1 MSGHNT
7 GAVLEGKRTRRG
19 TSNSAQR
26 GSSEDRRRR
35 REWLVETYRANVDAS
50 VMHALLDNW
59 VDVQVYNPRLDG
71 CGYAREAC
79 CRCYRCGQLL
89 TVDTVTV
96 DRIIPGC
103 KGGTYRRDNIRP
115 ACGDCNSETGGPLAN
130 GREHQAAKKAARRRS
145 IA

>member
-7 GAVLEGKRTRRG
+7 GAVLEGKLTRRG

-35 REWLVETYRANVDAS
+35 REWLVKTYRANQDVS
-50 VMHALLDNW
+50 VARSVNGAPF
-59 VDVQVYNPRLDG
+59 DVQVYNSRLDG
-71 CGYAREAC
+71 CGYAREAA
-79 CRCYRCGQLL
+79 CRCYRCGHLL
-89 TVDTVTV
+89 AVDTVTV

-130 GREHQAAKKAARRRS
+130 GRERQAAKKAAQRRS